1 MICNIQDVM
10 EINLPD
16 KHKGMVTAYNTEWND
31 INGQGWEIKNFIDL
45 TKDRKTLFDVGSNV
59 GFFSF
64 VFCLN
69 NNKDSSK
76 QSFAFEPNMQG
87 LCSCVEVL
95 NFNEWHDRIR
105 LFPIFIGDENGQKE
119 FLVEEGKTFVVRFEK
134 ESKHH
139 KLVKKGK
146 RGFVEMRTL
155 DDFSWLVEIGGEDE
169 LEIELLCD
177 TKEGEKV
184 KLKTSQFQ
192 EQNEACDL
200 DTLKIDVEGYEYRV
214 LAGAQETIMKY
225 KPLLFLEI
233 HSHLL
238 NLYDNTVFDVY
249 NILNDYKY
257 KIFDIHQKE
266 IKSKEQY
273 AWLLDHQLQARVI
286 CKGE

>member
-1 MICNIQDVM
+1 
-10 EINLPD
+10 
-16 KHKGMVTAYNTEWND
+16 
-31 INGQGWEIKNFIDL
+31 
-45 TKDRKTLFDVGSNV
+45 VGSNV

-69 NNKDSSK
+69 NNKDNSK

-155 DDFSWLVEIGGEDE
+155 DDFSWLVEIGGEEE

-184 KLKTSQFQ
+184 KLKTGQFQ
-192 EQNEACDL
+192 ENKACDL

-214 LAGAQETIMKY
+214 LAGAHETIMKY

-238 NLYDNTVFDVY
+238 NLYNNTVFDVY

-257 KIFDIHQKE
+257 KIFDIRQKE

-273 AWLLDHQLQARVI
+273 AWLLDHQLQARVV

>member
-1 MICNIQDVM
+1 MLCNIQELL
-10 EINLPD
+10 EIDLPEQHQD
-16 KHKGMVTAYNTEWND
+16 MVTAYNTEWD
-31 INGQGWEIKNFIDL
+31 EENGQAWEIKNFIEL

-69 NNKDSSK
+69 NNKDNSK

-105 LFPIFIGDENGQKE
+105 LFPIFVGDENGQKE

-184 KLKTSQFQ
+184 KLKT
-192 EQNEACDL
+192 
-200 DTLKIDVEGYEYRV
+200 I
-214 LAGAQETIMKY
+214 
-225 KPLLFLEI
+225 
-233 HSHLL
+233 
-238 NLYDNTVFDVY
+238 
-249 NILNDYKY
+249 NDK
-257 KIFDIHQKE
+257 K
-266 IKSKEQY
+266 
-273 AWLLDHQLQARVI
+273 
-286 CKGE
+286 

>member
-1 MICNIQDVM
+1 MLCNIQKIL
-10 EINLPD
+10 EINLPEQHQD
-16 KHKGMVTAYNTEWND
+16 MVTAYNTEWD
-31 INGQGWEIKNFIDL
+31 EETGQAWEIKNFIEL

-69 NNKDSSK
+69 NNKDNLK
-76 QSFAFEPNMQG
+76 RSFAFEPNMQG

-139 KLVKKGK
+139 KLIKKGK

-155 DDFSWLVEIGGEDE
+155 DDFSWLVEIEGEGE

-177 TKEGEKV
+177 TEQGEKV
-184 KLKTSQFQ
+184 KLKTGQFQ
-192 EQNEACDL
+192 ENKACDL

-214 LAGAQETIMKY
+214 LAGAQETITKY

-257 KIFDIHQKE
+257 KIFDIHMKE
-266 IKSKEQY
+266 VKSKEQY
-273 AWLLDHQLQARVI
+273 AWLLDHQLQARVV